1 MSGLT
6 PDQHFGIIDN
16 ISTEIVNHIIIAVIF
31 TSKYI
36 LYITLKKLASP
47 SCYRCTTLI
56 NDDGTEQ
63 KDDKPITTYD
73 VDLYIYY
80 DRDNANRSF

>member
-1 MSGLT
+1 MGLT

-16 ISTEIVNHIIIAVIF
+16 ISTEIVQVN
-31 TSKYI
+31 I
-36 LYITLKKLASP
+36 LYITSKKQASP

-73 VDLYIYY
+73 VDLYI
-80 DRDNANRSF
+80 F

>member
-1 MSGLT
+1 MGLT

-16 ISTEIVNHIIIAVIF
+16 ISTEIVNHYLQVN
-31 TSKYI
+31 I
-36 LYITLKKLASP
+36 LYITSKKQASP

-73 VDLYIYY
+73 LDLYI
-80 DRDNANRSF
+80 RISLHG